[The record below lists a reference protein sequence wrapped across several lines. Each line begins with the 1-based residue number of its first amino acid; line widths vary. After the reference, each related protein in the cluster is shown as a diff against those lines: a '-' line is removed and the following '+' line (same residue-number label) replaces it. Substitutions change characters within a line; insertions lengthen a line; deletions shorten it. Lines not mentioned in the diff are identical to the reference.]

1 MINIGRH
8 ISNGVLTNRDCYF
21 DQNILKNHAL
31 LVGSWRAGKSVEAV
45 NIVNQIKD
53 VGTIIFNLQNIF
65 QNRLYLINRYIR
77 VPQDHI
83 SIPYLPP
90 MTNEGIDDRSL
101 TELTSL
107 LLLDIPFEE
116 KYRQDLEITI
126 KSFLSEY
133 FSNKSKPPEYF
144 HDLIIYFA
152 EYLDSID
159 LPEDILDPLKFF
171 THLTSDHP
179 PSDKYLPEI
188 TKFTNKIPDWL
199 KAWRNGEKISFNLR
213 HCIKTEQIFIIRS
226 ILSLLRATCPLDT
239 EDKLRGLI
247 LFDEPYKI
255 FCEPDITCPE
265 QKFYEQYFPVLLDD
279 LKRRGIGLIFVNEEP
294 YGLYDCICKQPN
306 LKILFGFNMMW
317 CKYYKK
323 FHLSVNDSEIL
334 DRLRDRETLVLNRI
348 TKERYLMKTKDFS
361 I

>member
-1 MINIGRH
+1 MINIGRN
-8 ISNGVLTNRDCYF
+8 ISNGVLTSRDCYF

-31 LVGSWRAGKSVEAV
+31 LIGSWRAGKIVEAV

-53 VGTIIFNLQNIF
+53 VETIIFNLQNIF

-90 MTNEGIDDRSL
+90 ITNKGIDDRSL

-116 KYRQDLEITI
+116 KYRQDLEIII
-126 KSFLSEY
+126 KSFLNEF
-133 FSNKSKPPEYF
+133 FSKESKPPEFF
-144 HDLIIYFA
+144 HDLIKCLA
-152 EYLDSID
+152 DYLDSID
-159 LPEDILDPLKFF
+159 LPEDKLNPLKFF
-171 THLTSDHP
+171 THLVSDHS
-179 PSDKYLPEI
+179 PSDKSFSEI
-188 TKFTNKIPDWL
+188 TKFTGKIPDWL
-199 KAWRNGEKISFNLR
+199 NAFRNGEKISFNLR

-226 ILSLLRATCPLDT
+226 ILSLLRATYPLDT
-239 EDKLRGLI
+239 ENKVRGLV
-247 LFDEPYKI
+247 LFDEPYEI
-255 FCEPDITCPE
+255 FCKPDITCPE
-265 QKFYEQYFPVLLDD
+265 QKFYEQYFPVLMDD

-317 CKYYKK
+317 WKYYKK
-323 FHLSVNDSEIL
+323 FHLSENDSEIL
-334 DRLRDRETLVLNRI
+334 DTLRDRETLVLNRI

>member
-8 ISNGVLTNRDCYF
+8 ISNGVLTNRDCYL

-31 LVGSWRAGKSVEAV
+31 LVGSGRAGKSVEAV

-53 VGTIIFNLQNIF
+53 IGTIIFNLQNIF
-65 QNRLYLINRYIR
+65 QNRLYFISRYIK

-90 MTNEGIDDRSL
+90 ITNKGIDDRSL

-107 LLLDIPFEE
+107 LLLEIPFEE

-126 KSFLSEY
+126 KSFLNEY
-133 FSNKSKPPEYF
+133 FSNESKPPEVF
-144 HDLIIYFA
+144 HDLIKYFA
-152 EYLDSID
+152 DYLDSID
-159 LPEDILDPLKFF
+159 LPEDILGPLKFF
-171 THLTSDHP
+171 THLISDHP
-179 PSDKYLPEI
+179 PSDKYFSEI

-199 KAWRNGEKISFNLR
+199 KAWRNGERISFNLR
-213 HCIKTEQIFIIRS
+213 YCIKTEQIFIIRS

-239 EDKLRGLI
+239 EDKLRGLV
-247 LFDEPYKI
+247 LFDEPYEI

-265 QKFYEQYFPVLLDD
+265 QNFYEQYFPVLLDD

-306 LKILFGFNMMW
+306 VKILFGFNMMW

-323 FHLSVNDSEIL
+323 FHLSENDSKIL
-334 DRLRDRETLVLNRI
+334 DRLKDRETLVLNRI
-348 TKERYLMKTKDFS
+348 TKERYLMKTKDFC